1 MKKARYRTDLF
12 LILGKTKLQ
21 NLIIKPILNMF
32 SEIGEVEL
40 LEDGEHS
47 SPLAPD
53 PVYDVGRYY
62 GKNSNV
68 DSPASPE
75 TRDVTGSPIHIIPGS
90 PKPNP
95 DDVSEDED
103 IDEDI
108 LYLRLMALRS
118 IQDAASTEG
127 TEESEQE
134 TLEREMEDLID
145 EANQASQ
152 NSNLG

>member
-1 MKKARYRTDLF
+1 
-12 LILGKTKLQ
+12 
-21 NLIIKPILNMF
+21 MF
-32 SEIGEVEL
+32 SDIGEVEL
-40 LEDGEHS
+40 LEDGELNHS

-53 PVYDVGRYY
+53 PIYDVRRYY
-62 GKNSNV
+62 GQTCNV

-95 DDVSEDED
+95 DDASEDED

-118 IQDAASTEG
+118 IQDAASTE
-127 TEESEQE
+127 ESEQE

-152 NSNLG
+152 NLNLG

>member
-1 MKKARYRTDLF
+1 
-12 LILGKTKLQ
+12 
-21 NLIIKPILNMF
+21 MF

-40 LEDGEHS
+40 LEDGELNHS

-53 PVYDVGRYY
+53 PIYDVRRYY
-62 GKNSNV
+62 GQTCNV

-95 DDVSEDED
+95 DDASEDED

-118 IQDAASTEG
+118 IQDAASTE
-127 TEESEQE
+127 ESEQE

-152 NSNLG
+152 NLNLG